1 MSGTQGGVPTKSLP
15 DEVGVVYGHPQPLF
29 AATLRDTEPTSA
41 FKRMSPPD
49 KSSPKSVP
57 IHIDV

>member
-15 DEVGVVYGHPQPLF
+15 DEVGVVIGHPQPLF

-49 KSSPKSVP
+49 RSSP
-57 IHIDV
+57 